1 MVKRGFVAATLFAA
15 IALSWAPGTRAH
27 NSDGTIVYEWNTL
40 LQQTMPAVGL
50 QGFRFYAMLHIAMF
64 DAVNS
69 IEERYRPYHVNVR
82 ASHGASSEAAA
93 AQAAHDVLSALIPAS
108 TALYDTELA
117 ETLAGIPPGRR
128 AQGVAVGQKVAAAIL
143 EWRLNDGW
151 NVTGPVYLP
160 PPIPGLWQPTPPNFP
175 VAGATQIP
183 GVTPFSV
190 LTATQY
196 LPSPPP
202 LLSSPE
208 YAAGLN
214 YVKDVGKSDAPLT
227 SRTADQTLA
236 ARLWAGVTTVTTTNL
251 NQIWNNIARDTT
263 TDRGKDLLETAR
275 IYALMNVSM
284 HDGIMTSQT
293 SKFVY
298 GLWRPVTA
306 IQRADEDY
314 NAATE
319 LVDGWL
325 PLLPTTPPY
334 PAYAGNMACIGA
346 TAATALALG
355 FGANDVPFSAVWKNA
370 NTTMPDYVRPF
381 PGFWEAAVEEGFS
394 REWGGIHFPFDTT
407 ASQSVCPKV
416 SQWTFS
422 NYMQPK
428 RHGWSW

>member
-1 MVKRGFVAATLFAA
+1 MMVKRCIVAATLFAT
-15 IALSWAPGTRAH
+15 IVLTCAPGTRAH

-69 IEERYRPYHVNVR
+69 IEERYQPYHVTVR

-93 AQAAHDVLSALIPAS
+93 ATAAHGVLSVLIPGS
-108 TALYDTELA
+108 KPVYDIKLA
-117 ETLAGIPPGRR
+117 ETLAGIPPGRQ
-128 AQGVAVGQKVAAAIL
+128 AQGVRVGQKVADAIL
-143 EWRLNDGW
+143 AWRLNDGW
-151 NVTGPVYLP
+151 NVTGPAYLP
-160 PPIPGLWQPTPPNFP
+160 PPIPGLWQPTPPLFP
-175 VAGATQIP
+175 AAGATQIP
-183 GVTPFSV
+183 GVTPFAL

-196 LPSPPP
+196 LPPPPP

-214 YVKDVGKSDAPLT
+214 YVQGVGKDDAPLT
-227 SRTADQTLA
+227 SRSTDQTLA

-306 IQRADEDY
+306 IQRADEDH

-319 LVDGWL
+319 PVDGWL
-325 PLLPTTPPY
+325 PLLVTPPY
-334 PAYAGNMACIGA
+334 PAYAGNMACVGA

-355 FGANDVPFSAVWKNA
+355 FGANDVPFNAVWKNA
-370 NTTMPDYVRPF
+370 NTTMPDHVRPF